1 MGTTLRTVGIAVAFV
16 LTFVFGY
23 WVSHQGKPYNAI
35 LFNIHKL
42 IALAVV
48 ILFTVTL
55 FRTGRPAGL
64 GAVEIIA
71 SVVTG
76 LFLVGL
82 FVTGALLSTD
92 RSMPAI
98 VLRLHHITPY
108 LAVLST
114 AVTLYLL
121 LSRK

>member
-1 MGTTLRTVGIAVAFV
+1 MGTTLRTVGIGVAFV

-23 WVSHQGKPYNAI
+23 WVSHLGKPYNAI

-42 IALAVV
+42 IALVV
-48 ILFTVTL
+48 VVLLTVTL
-55 FRTGRPAGL
+55 VRTGREARL
-64 GAVEIIA
+64 GATEIIA
-71 SVVTG
+71 SVVAG
-76 LFLVGL
+76 LFLIGL
-82 FVTGALLSTD
+82 FATGALLSID
-92 RSMPAI
+92 KPMPPI
-98 VLRLHHITPY
+98 VLRLHHVTPY